1 MSVTLSQETDVSQ
14 RLASHVDTPAM
25 PRRGLGRA
33 AVLGLAVILA
43 MLCAGGLALWARY
56 GAAVFFDLL
65 SAGFSGCL

>member
-1 MSVTLSQETDVSQ
+1 MSVTLSQETEVSQ

-25 PRRGLGRA
+25 PRQGLGRA